1 MSVLYLDSS
10 AFVKTVVEERESEPL
25 LAYLAGERGRFV
37 SSALIR
43 TEAMRAARFQD
54 PEALARVRD
63 ALRRIDLISI
73 DERILDVA
81 GRLDP
86 TVLRSLD
93 AIHVA
98 TALALGDDL
107 DVVVTY
113 DTRMIKAASLL
124 GIATATPY

>member
-73 DERILDVA
+73 DERVLDVA